1 MKNTI
6 SQKIFNALN
15 NWKLKITE
23 GKRKWYNYI
32 ISIQSLNI
40 CRNNK
45 DWYIVDVYNSNE
57 DFLERVNIEIKPTI
71 EFWCIHNKMFLQS

>member
-6 SQKIFNALN
+6 SQKIFKALN

-32 ISIQSLNI
+32 VSVQLLNI
-40 CRNNK
+40 EINNK
-45 DWYIVDVYNSNE
+45 DWFIFDVYDLENN
-57 DFLERVNIEIKPTI
+57 FLDRVNITIKPVC
-71 EFWCIHNKMFLQS
+71 EFWCVHNKMFLDD